1 MNRSSVTEAES
12 LFREQDA
19 IRARTGLLSDVQ
31 KSAKGD
37 DLALFAAICD
47 ALRDPAIPAA
57 IKVAAGRAMLTAAR
71 TVDSQRLTD
80 ITARLATLGV
90 TSV

>member
-1 MNRSSVTEAES
+1 MNRAGVSEAS
-12 LFREQDA
+12 DLLREQDA
-19 IRARTGLLSDVQ
+19 IRARAGLVADVV
-31 KSAKGD
+31 KNAKGD
-37 DLALFAAICD
+37 GLALFSAICD

-57 IKVAAGRAMLTAAR
+57 IKTACGQAMLNAAR
-71 TVDSQRLTD
+71 TADSQRMTE

>member
-19 IRARTGLLSDVQ
+19 IRARGALLSDVQ
-31 KSAKGD
+31 KNAKGD
-37 DLALFAAICD
+37 DLALFSAVCD
-47 ALRDPAIPAA
+47 TLRDPAIPAA
-57 IKVAAGRAMLTAAR
+57 IKVAAGRAMLTEAR
-71 TVDSQRLTD
+71 IVDSQRLAE